1 MPGLTSLPLPAQNP
15 RHPGVASRIA
25 TGVDSTGSCARVL
38 YRGLAHWGEQRTPA
52 PTSTFAIA
60 INAAGVVQVQA
71 NAVRAHA
78 SGAAGRPRPIHSVAL
93 NRGPGQSQLHF
104 PAELAPRGWGGV
116 RAMSALRPRRSWPVD
131 KVPEGEEAPGQ
142 AGGGGPLTSPT
153 PSCDRAQNT
162 AERPSGW
169 TRPGTTCPPHSCARW
184 RTAPRPC
191 TPTGARCRPR
201 CASRSFRGLPM
212 STPSNLA
219 APPALALIVCGAGT
233 TPRPRTR
240 RSRPTGARKAP
251 SSPPRQPPD
260 ARPNARVPS
269 RLASTSGP
277 LECQIPEAV
286 GAKAA
291 PQLRLRVVSRAND
304 TVIPGSPNGTSIPLL
319 HNNLT
324 IAFNG
329 TAWEPHACPCTSACS
344 GECAPA
350 PQQFPHPTECPTYV
364 LMSACHTC
372 APFPHKLYAC
382 MCVCVSRAGLV
393 YKNRT
398 SVGATRPILP
408 VSGSSRA
415 HRGTSPCIA
424 TQMAPVVR
432 WRTTCV

>member
-1 MPGLTSLPLPAQNP
+1 
-15 RHPGVASRIA
+15 
-25 TGVDSTGSCARVL
+25 
-38 YRGLAHWGEQRTPA
+38 
-52 PTSTFAIA
+52 
-60 INAAGVVQVQA
+60 
-71 NAVRAHA
+71 
-78 SGAAGRPRPIHSVAL
+78 
-93 NRGPGQSQLHF
+93 
-104 PAELAPRGWGGV
+104 
-116 RAMSALRPRRSWPVD
+116 MSALRPRRSWPVD

-382 MCVCVSRAGLV
+382 MCVCVCLAQALCTRIV
-393 YKNRT
+393 RR
-398 SVGATRPILP
+398 SVQRDQSCLSAALQGRIVERVP
-408 VSGSSRA
+408 VSRPRWHLLCAGGLRASDAQSFPFPSPPSSLRVAEPTASSFPLRDRRA
-415 HRGTSPCIA
+415 
-424 TQMAPVVR
+424 
-432 WRTTCV
+432 